1 MANEVVD
8 CAIVG
13 GGPVGLFTSIVL
25 SRLGVRNH
33 LLEKHPGTTIHPK
46 ARNVN
51 ISSLERMRSWKEGSL
66 IRGMERGMVSV
77 DGLAGRGGWG
87 RPRQP
92 AMPRTPPPG
101 PGPGRD

>member
-66 IRGMERGMVSV
+66 IREMERGMVSV
-77 DGLAGRGGWG
+77 DGLAGRGGVG
-87 RPRQP
+87 QPGSGPR
-92 AMPRTPPPG
+92 
-101 PGPGRD
+101 PGRAEAG

>member
-1 MANEVVD
+1 MAEEVVD
-8 CAIVG
+8 CAIIG

-25 SRLGVRNH
+25 SRLGIRSH

-66 IRGMERGMVSV
+66 IREMERVGEGAAV
-77 DGLAGRGGWG
+77 DQRLAGGGV
-87 RPRQP
+87 P
-92 AMPRTPPPG
+92 AARVG
-101 PGPGRD
+101 LRVDRCEVGG